1 MIDSTFKNGNIL
13 IVDDKEANIDV
24 LEGLLEMKGYTNIKT
39 TTDPRL
45 VVNLFKSFN
54 PDIILLDLMM
64 PHLSGYEVMEQLKE
78 LIPNDTYLPVLVLT
92 ADITFEA
99 KQRALAGGARD
110 FLAKPFDLTEVDLR
124 IKNLLF
130 ARYLHQQVQNQNQ
143 ILEEKIKERTIELEK
158 TNIELVAAKDK
169 AQESD
174 RLKAAFLNNI
184 SHEIRTPSNG
194 ILGFLELLQDHDL
207 SISERDGYFSLF
219 NQSAY
224 RLIKTINDIVEIS
237 QIQAGQI
244 KLTPAETDIIRLTN
258 ELFDRFKPEAEGKG
272 LAFNTRNNLPDNIK
286 SVNTD
291 SKKLKTI
298 LSNLLDNAIKFT
310 KEGSVE
316 FGIRKIADYLE
327 FFVND
332 TGTGIPENKHQA
344 IFERFIQVDTSSTKQ
359 FEGPGLG
366 LSIAKFH
373 VEMLGGK
380 IWVESEPEK
389 GSVFYFTIPYVNEPD
404 GKYH

>member
-24 LEGLLEMKGYTNIKT
+24 LEGLLYIKGYTNIKS
-39 TTDPRL
+39 TTDPRQ
-45 VVNLFKSFN
+45 VVSLFKTFD

-64 PHLSGYEVMEQLKE
+64 PELSGYEVMEQLKE
-78 LIPNDTYLPVLVLT
+78 LIPKGTYLPVLVLT
-92 ADITFEA
+92 ADITSNA

-130 ARYLHQQVQNQNQ
+130 ARYLHQQLQNQNQ
-143 ILEEKIKERTIELEK
+143 VLEEKVRERTIELEN
-158 TNIELVAAKDK
+158 TNIELIAAKDK

-194 ILGFLELLQDHDL
+194 IIGFLELLQDHDL
-207 SISERDGYFSLF
+207 SVVERDDYFSLF

-237 QIQAGQI
+237 RIQSGQI
-244 KLTPAETDIIRLTN
+244 KLTLAETNISRLAT
-258 ELFDRFKPEAEGKG
+258 ELFDRFMPKAAEKG
-272 LAFNTRNNLPDNIK
+272 LAFNFSNNLPDEFK

-298 LSNLLDNAIKFT
+298 LSNLLDNAVKFT
-310 KEGSVE
+310 DEGSVE
-316 FGIRKIADYLE
+316 LGIRRIADYLE
-327 FFVND
+327 FSVND
-332 TGTGIPENKHQA
+332 TGKGIPENKHQS
-344 IFERFIQVDTSSTKQ
+344 IFERFIQVDDSVTKQ
-359 FEGPGLG
+359 SEGAGLG
-366 LSIAKFH
+366 LSIAKFQ

-380 IWVESEPEK
+380 IRLESEPGK
-389 GSVFYFTIPYVNEPD
+389 GSVFYFTIPYE
-404 GKYH
+404 KAI